1 MNQLLKTLV
10 LFIFLPLV
18 LMAHGDHTQE
28 ISQNT
33 IRVAAKEK
41 VRALAKSNK
50 IPMSWKSVS
59 MKEMRKV
66 QYEYVQEWV
75 VIFDN
80 KKIENSKKKRLYIF
94 VDLHGMVV
102 GANYTGK

>member
-1 MNQLLKTLV
+1 MKPLLTL
-10 LFIFLPLV
+10 LLSTLLSFSLL
-18 LMAHGDHTQE
+18 LAHGDHTQE

-41 VRALAKSNK
+41 VRTLAKSKK

-59 MKEMRKV
+59 MKEMKKV
-66 QYEYVQEWV
+66 QYEHVQEWI

-80 KKIENSKKKRLYIF
+80 KKIEETSKQRLYIF
-94 VDLHGMVV
+94 VDMHGKVV